1 MVQNNRMILCDF
13 LRIVFSKLHNV
24 MRKGYDGNGRV

>member
-13 LRIVFSKLHNV
+13 LRTVFRELHNV